1 MRKKNNFC
9 NKKIYINNE
18 NSLEVNNQQPPFTSQ
33 PTIGF
38 LAVGVF
44 TALGALPVKNASV
57 TVYSLN
63 ENIEEIVIHHRITD
77 ESGRVPDMDLNVF
90 YDPKNPF
97 VSQEFYFTTYNL
109 RVQAQNYYSQNI
121 QNFRVFPGVK
131 TNLKINL
138 IPLIEGDEYQEN
150 IVIPP
155 SPIDVSN

>member
-1 MRKKNNFC
+1 MRRKNSLY
-9 NKKIYINNE
+9 NKKKYINNK

-38 LAVGVF
+38 LALGVF

-63 ENIEEIVIHHRITD
+63 ENGEESVIHHRITD
-77 ESGRVPDMDLNVF
+77 DSGRIPDMDLNVF
-90 YDPKNPF
+90 YDPQNPF

-109 RVQAQNYYSQNI
+109 RVQAQNYYPQNI

-138 IPLIEGDEYQEN
+138 IPLIKGNGSEDN
-150 IVIPP
+150 
-155 SPIDVSN
+155 